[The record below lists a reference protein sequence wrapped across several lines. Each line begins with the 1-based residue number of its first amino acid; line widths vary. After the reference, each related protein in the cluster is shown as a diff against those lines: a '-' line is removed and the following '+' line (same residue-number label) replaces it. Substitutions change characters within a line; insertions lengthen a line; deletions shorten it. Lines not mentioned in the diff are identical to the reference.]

1 MHRAGWTA
9 VIGGL
14 LFVAGCGGGDA
25 GAATRGD
32 GRGGGG
38 GASAAASSSK
48 AAGEEA
54 GEGAELYRASC
65 IMCHGERGEGTQLG
79 PALRGAPPQQV
90 AQAVR
95 QGVPD
100 PGDYPVPMPAHGADV
115 LDEEELRAVSD
126 YAASLGR

>member
-14 LFVAGCGGGDA
+14 LFLAGCGGGDA

-38 GASAAASSSK
+38 GTARTSSASS
-48 AAGEEA
+48 GEEA

-65 IMCHGERGEGTQLG
+65 IMCHGENGEGTQLG
-79 PALRGAPPQQV
+79 PALGGAPAEQV

-100 PGDYPVPMPAHGADV
+100 PGDYPVPMPAHGTDV
-115 LDEEELRAVSD
+115 LDEEELQAVSA